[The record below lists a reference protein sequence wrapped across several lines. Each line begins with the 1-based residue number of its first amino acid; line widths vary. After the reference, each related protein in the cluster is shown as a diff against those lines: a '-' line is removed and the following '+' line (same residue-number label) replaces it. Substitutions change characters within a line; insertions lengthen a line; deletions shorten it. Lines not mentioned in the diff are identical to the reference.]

1 VSRASAPSPPRP
13 EPRIEVAPCSVGE
26 VLALERELGVSN
38 PVAQILARRGYGAAP
53 AARAF
58 LEAAESHPPSA
69 FAGIE
74 TAVELILRHVR
85 ARSQITVHGDYDC
98 DGVCSTAIL
107 VRTLRALGADCD
119 WYLPD
124 RLVDGY
130 GLNDATVAR
139 IAARGTRLLIT
150 ADCAITAVEPVAA
163 ARAAGLDVVVTDHHS
178 PRADGALPDAPIV
191 HPAVCGYPCAAL
203 CATGV
208 AYKLAAALHEAAG
221 GDPARAD
228 AELDLV
234 ALATIADV
242 VPLLGENRR
251 LVRTGL
257 RELARTPRPGLLAL
271 MRVARV
277 DPSRVDERA
286 VGFRLAPRI
295 NAAGRLYRADAG
307 LELLLTED
315 PGRAAAIAEELDHAN
330 AERRNTETRIL
341 FEAEAQ
347 VAEAGEA
354 PAYVLAGSGW
364 HPGVVGIVAAR
375 IAERHHRPA
384 VLIALPEEGAPG
396 NGTGSARSIP
406 TFDLLAG
413 LDATAEQLVRHGG
426 HRAAAGLEISPQRLE
441 AFRSAFC
448 AHAAATLAP
457 DDLVPVKRADAVV
470 AGDEIGLALAE
481 ELARLGPFGAGN
493 PPVAL
498 LLAATT
504 LRDPVRFGDGAGG
517 GDHVRFTVESG
528 GARARAVC
536 FGAGGRLPVDA
547 ETPVDATFALELNEW
562 HGAVE
567 ARLLL
572 RHARPCRPAPVAI
585 LGEPSGFL
593 EGVLQEL
600 DRELA
605 GEPTAADDAAAAPA
619 AAREQR
625 DLRGRG
631 VAGSIAALVHSGEP
645 VLVVCADAAAR
656 ARHVEGRLGG
666 FALCSYEALEGGP
679 ALADGFDHV
688 VLLDPPVL
696 AQVHR
701 ITCAGRIGQFA
712 HLLWGEPELRFAL
725 HIHER
730 EYGLRASLTTLYRA
744 LRDRGSVEG
753 ESLESALRGD
763 PAAPRGPALAG
774 RLLRV
779 LTELGLVELDR
790 ERSRAAVTTVQQRTE
805 LDWSPAYRAYTKRY
819 EDGRQYL
826 SEATQR
832 AA

>member
-1 VSRASAPSPPRP
+1 MSDRSEAAAARP
-13 EPRIEVAPCSVGE
+13 EPRLEIAPCSVGE

-38 PVAQILARRGYGAAP
+38 PVAQILVRRGYGEP
-53 AARAF
+53 QVARAF

-74 TAVELILRHVR
+74 RAVKLILRHVR
-85 ARSQITVHGDYDC
+85 ARAQITVHGDYDC

-124 RLVDGY
+124 RRADGY
-130 GLNDATVAR
+130 GLSEATVAR
-139 IAARGTRLLIT
+139 IAGRGTRLLIT

-191 HPAVCGYPCAAL
+191 HPSVCGYPCPAL
-203 CATGV
+203 SATGV

-221 GDPARAD
+221 GDASAAD
-228 AELDLV
+228 SELDLV

-251 LVRTGL
+251 LVRAGL

-271 MRVARV
+271 MRVAKV

-295 NAAGRLYRADAG
+295 NAAGRLYSADAG
-307 LELLLTED
+307 LELLLTDDRE
-315 PGRAAAIAEELDHAN
+315 RAAAIADELDHAN
-330 AERRNTETRIL
+330 SERRNTETRIL

-347 VAEAGEA
+347 VAQIGEA

-384 VLIALPEEGAPG
+384 VMIALPEQGAEG

-406 TFDLLAG
+406 AFDLLAG
-413 LDATAEQLVRHGG
+413 LDATSTLLVRHGG
-426 HRAAAGLEISPQRLE
+426 HRAAAGLELE
-441 AFRSAFC
+441 PALVAQFRDAFC
-448 AHAAATLAP
+448 AHAAATLDP
-457 DDLVPVKRADAVV
+457 EDLIPVQRADAVV
-470 AGDEIGLALAE
+470 AGDEVGLALAE
-481 ELARLGPFGAGN
+481 ELSRLAPFGSGN
-493 PPVAL
+493 QPVAL
-498 LLAATT
+498 LLAAPT

-528 GARARAVC
+528 GARSRAVC

-547 ETPVDATFALELNEW
+547 DTPADAIFALELNEW
-562 HGAVE
+562 NGAVE
-567 ARLLL
+567 ARLVL
-572 RHARPCRPAPVAI
+572 RHARPCRPAPVDL
-585 LGEPSGFL
+585 LGESESFL
-593 EGVLQEL
+593 QGVLQEL
-600 DRELA
+600 DREL
-605 GEPTAADDAAAAPA
+605 DASDAV
-619 AAREQR
+619 ARVASRAVR

-631 VAGSIAALVHSGEP
+631 IAGNIAALVHSGEP

-656 ARHVEGRLGG
+656 SRHVEGRLGG
-666 FALCSYEALEGGP
+666 FALCSYDALERDP
-679 ALADGFDHV
+679 ALASRFDHV
-688 VLLDPPVL
+688 VLLDPPTLERQRSV
-696 AQVHR
+696 A
-701 ITCAGRIGQFA
+701 CCGRIGQFA
-712 HLLWGEPELRFAL
+712 HLLWGAAELPFAL

-730 EYGLRASLTTLYRA
+730 EYGLRASLATLYRD
-744 LRDRGSVEG
+744 LRDRGGSVEG
-753 ESLESALRGD
+753 ESLEAALRGD

-790 ERSRAAVTTVQQRTE
+790 ERSRAAITTVMRTE
-805 LDWSPAYRAYTKRY
+805 LEWSPAYRAYAKRY